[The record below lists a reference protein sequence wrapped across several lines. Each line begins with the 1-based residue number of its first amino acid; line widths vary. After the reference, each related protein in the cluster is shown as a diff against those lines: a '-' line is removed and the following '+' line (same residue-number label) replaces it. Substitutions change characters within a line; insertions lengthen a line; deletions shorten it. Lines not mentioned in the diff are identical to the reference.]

1 MFHRPPR
8 TRARHGP
15 RSGSRSP
22 GSGRTSAARFFVS
35 GGSVPPTRH
44 PVPTTRH
51 RCRHARST
59 DSPAIRGWT
68 RSSRRP
74 WRGRRAPVGGV
85 RTCARSASA
94 AAIWVC
100 GPASDAAAFACNG
113 TRASGTEGRP
123 AWEFREGRRRER
135 LTVSATRERLDH
147 PTRAQAGWGD
157 FRSGAHHEAKE
168 VADDDAAAM
177 QLKGGRR
184 ARSPKHVDTRLPV
197 PRPSV
202 PPRHPH
208 HRTARTQGAVAQLA
222 ERYSLSTPCPGLPG
236 RRRRVID
243 LGSRG
248 RGFESRRLHCTK
260 HRSEPGPTQE
270 GATWTRKLPAER
282 RLRAPRR
289 RKGKTSTARRPRT
302 RRTP

>member
-35 GGSVPPTRH
+35 GGSVPPARH

-59 DSPAIRGWT
+59 DSPEIRGWT
-68 RSSRRP
+68 QVSRRP
-74 WRGRRAPVGGV
+74 RRGRRAPVGGV

-94 AAIWVC
+94 AASRVR
-100 GPASDAAAFACNG
+100 GPVSDAAAFASRG
-113 TRASGTEGRP
+113 TRAGSRQGRP

-135 LTVSATRERLDH
+135 MNLSATGERHDR
-147 PTRAQAGWGD
+147 PTRAHAGWGD

-168 VADDDAAAM
+168 VADDDGRAR
-177 QLKGGRR
+177 QSKGGRR

-208 HRTARTQGAVAQLA
+208 AAQHGAAQ
-222 ERYSLSTPCPGLPG
+222 
-236 RRRRVID
+236 
-243 LGSRG
+243 
-248 RGFESRRLHCTK
+248 H
-260 HRSEPGPTQE
+260 
-270 GATWTRKLPAER
+270 
-282 RLRAPRR
+282 R
-289 RKGKTSTARRPRT
+289 RKGP
-302 RRTP
+302 